1 MRALIYRFIDERAG
15 ATAIEYGLIAAILS
29 LVAITGFSTMANSV
43 QNAYVGQSKA
53 VDSTR
58 ERLR

>member
-43 QNAYVGQSKA
+43 QNAYVEQSKA